1 MLWTLRVS
9 WIWLSLSEKQVN
21 DIATVLIYVVV
32 FILSIGI
39 IQWKA
44 PPDVRWRVSTSSSI
58 NLAGAQSE
66 AGIESNSNNMNKSQ
80 TLVERNQS
88 LKRFKMEKSPQTV
101 PMLRQ
106 VKSETRRDVPMDW
119 EVESTRPYAKHDV
132 SLSRP
137 FSTWSLSDDE
147 PTLSLRKSN
156 VPSSRFVQPL
166 APSQLASQA
175 SFSISTV

>member
-1 MLWTLRVS
+1 MDGVALVSLVNGIACRLLLLWKSNPIASFRRRFRHRARLDLSTMHFPQHSRRCTC
-9 WIWLSLSEKQVN
+9 SLSFFYSQP
-21 DIATVLIYVVV
+21 I
-32 FILSIGI
+32 
-39 IQWKA
+39 
-44 PPDVRWRVSTSSSI
+44 DVEWRYCR
-58 NLAGAQSE
+58 
-66 AGIESNSNNMNKSQ
+66 SNSRYVSRTTSIRVRSIMSIMVDK
-80 TLVERNQS
+80 
-88 LKRFKMEKSPQTV
+88 TV